1 MQNIVN
7 VKILLQAEVTLAVY
21 RYHRMMISKVKPLHD
36 KVVSTTSAV
45 DNAEH
50 KMATLDSKRKAL
62 EVRLKDLA
70 KGFEDATIDK
80 NDQEEKTVKMD
91 RMLGTAAN
99 LRQVWPINLTLFS
112 LHVYSLQLHRLVGL
126 KIIAGWHLIIGIV
139 MFYK

>member
-1 MQNIVN
+1 
-7 VKILLQAEVTLAVY
+7 
-21 RYHRMMISKVKPLHD
+21 MMISKVKPLHD

-70 KGFEDATIDK
+70 KGFEDATVDK

-91 RMLGTAAN
+91 KMLHTAGD
-99 LRQVWPINLTLFS
+99 LREVHSFNVLLAIINKILVKTGVICFLSFMHHNNNRSSYAGQLFGQS
-112 LHVYSLQLHRLVGL
+112 RRFFQ
-126 KIIAGWHLIIGIV
+126 IE
-139 MFYK
+139 

>member
-1 MQNIVN
+1 
-7 VKILLQAEVTLAVY
+7 
-21 RYHRMMISKVKPLHD
+21 MMISKVKPLHD

-80 NDQEEKTVKMD
+80 NDQEEKTIKMD
-91 RMLGTAAN
+91 RMLNTAAN
-99 LRQVWPINLTLFS
+99 LRQVNSQPECN
-112 LHVYSLQLHRLVGL
+112 
-126 KIIAGWHLIIGIV
+126 
-139 MFYK
+139 